1 MESRDVVPGTTAY
14 IDEEDSI
21 RVRRIRTGDQRVVDG
36 VEAGIEP
43 SRLALLESIHGMME
57 LLGAS
62 GARVE
67 ELEEG
72 LVGVVGLLEE
82 AFYLDWLGEA

>member
-57 LLGAS
+57 LLDAS